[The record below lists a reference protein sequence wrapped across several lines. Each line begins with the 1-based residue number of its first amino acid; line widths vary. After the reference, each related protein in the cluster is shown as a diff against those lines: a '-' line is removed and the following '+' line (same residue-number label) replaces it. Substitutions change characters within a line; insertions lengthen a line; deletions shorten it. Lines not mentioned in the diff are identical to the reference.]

1 MPKSENLW
9 FEVEMFD
16 LIKPKAWPIFLFLS
30 RFKRVVVN
38 KLEFTFFE
46 SGVGLLRAKSLIIPQ
61 KTGKTMP
68 KSENNNSPISTWSF
82 GSSCHMIASHSK
94 TWRYHYENQN
104 L

>member
-38 KLEFTFFE
+38 KLEFTFSNPERVF
-46 SGVGLLRAKSLIIPQ
+46 SGQ
-61 KTGKTMP
+61 KV
-68 KSENNNSPISTWSF
+68 
-82 GSSCHMIASHSK
+82 
-94 TWRYHYENQN
+94 
-104 L
+104 